1 MSGFLPHSIRLSFL
15 DHHFDLA
22 MTCQQEKDVWATAL
36 CSARDN
42 AVVLPFDLPCSIFTR
57 PARSRR
63 DSVVLLSDHA
73 ATPVV
78 KRNSLMSFDPVA
90 SSPMTPLTRTPAQGT
105 HADLPGDAS
114 IPASPTTP
122 MTPMTP
128 MTPLRRQSALS
139 SGTPQTI
146 LLRRASPWHRTVI
159 DEHLV
164 FSEEISLARMCAES
178 RSVVPPSPKPASG
191 GSLVRSRM
199 SIRDSSVLKR
209 RRSYIE
215 LQGFGGH
222 ARTDSTASPSMKDD
236 YRSLRTPT
244 STKRASL
251 AGSIKRGLSMSL
263 HDDHAQTWH
272 TPAMATTSLLSSPE
286 ISAAPIT
293 VPLSPQCLTDGKLH
307 EEPQHENTASLAP
320 SERQAQ
326 RHARS
331 QSQGIPYKNPLETPQ
346 RTVTGSLPRKQS
358 LTRLGS
364 FFGKVKTD
372 GSHSLPSSP
381 SVNVIPRDST
391 RTGQNTP
398 LDPLDP
404 NASGY
409 FQSRH
414 QTDPPIYS
422 SGAGLTNIR
431 PEMPSQPSFLTR
443 SMSFAKLKGKTG
455 PTTGGTSESTG
466 GWDSR
471 RSSVDADGL
480 LSSSVY
486 STPSEPPHGLQSV
499 PGSPS
504 EPAGRSLDEAVGTT
518 TSLDTQAG
526 LPRSRAPSDAGT
538 EGSGRSTSDSYDRRP
553 GFAEDKLPK
562 RRRSVRFLSSIK
574 IKGLTSITGHT
585 SQA

>member
-1 MSGFLPHSIRLSFL
+1 
-15 DHHFDLA
+15 

-57 PARSRR
+57 PVKSRR
-63 DSVVLLSDHA
+63 DSAVLLSDHA

-90 SSPMTPLTRTPAQGT
+90 SSPITPLTRTPAQGIHT
-105 HADLPGDAS
+105 ELPGDIS

-128 MTPLRRQSALS
+128 MTPLRRQTALP

-164 FSEEISLARMCAES
+164 FSEEISLARMSSDS
-178 RSVVPPSPKPASG
+178 RSMVPPSPKPASG
-191 GSLVRSRM
+191 GSIVRNRM
-199 SIRDSSVLKR
+199 SMRDSSVLKR

-222 ARTDSTASPSMKDD
+222 ARTDSTASSSMKDD
-236 YRSLRTPT
+236 YRSFRTPT

-263 HDDHAQTWH
+263 HDDHVETWH
-272 TPAMATTSLLSSPE
+272 TPAMAANSLMSSPE
-286 ISAAPIT
+286 ISAAPIA
-293 VPLSPQCLTDGKLH
+293 VPLSPQRLTGGKLH
-307 EEPQHENTASLAP
+307 EEPQQDITEPVVASD
-320 SERQAQ
+320 RQAQ
-326 RHARS
+326 RHVRS
-331 QSQGIPYKNPLETPQ
+331 QSQGIPVRNPLETPQ
-346 RTVTGSLPRKQS
+346 RTATGSLPRKPS

-364 FFGKVKTD
+364 FFGKAKTD

-381 SVNVIPRDST
+381 SVNVIPREST
-391 RTGQNTP
+391 RTGHNTP
-398 LDPLDP
+398 LDSLDP
-404 NASGY
+404 NGSGY

-414 QTDPPIYS
+414 QTDSPIYT
-422 SGAGLTNIR
+422 SGAGFTNIR

-455 PTTGGTSESTG
+455 PTSGGTSESTG

-504 EPAGRSLDEAVGTT
+504 ESAGRSLDEAVG
-518 TSLDTQAG
+518 SSAPLDAQAG
-526 LPRSRAPSDAGT
+526 QPRSRAPSDAGT
-538 EGSGRSTSDSYDRRP
+538 EGSGRSTSDSNDRRP
-553 GFAEDKLPK
+553 GFTEDKGPK
-562 RRRSVRFLSSIK
+562 RRRSVRFLNSIK
-574 IKGLTSITGHT
+574 IKGLTAITGNT